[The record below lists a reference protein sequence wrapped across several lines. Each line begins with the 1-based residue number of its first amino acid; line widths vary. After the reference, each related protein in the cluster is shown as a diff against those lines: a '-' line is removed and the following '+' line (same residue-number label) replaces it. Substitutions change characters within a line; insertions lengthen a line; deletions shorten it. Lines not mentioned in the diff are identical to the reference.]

1 MARRKHSKRR
11 RGRGGFGF
19 LYKLLSVLLI
29 CAAILVAMT
38 LFFRVDEIV
47 VTGQK
52 RYTAEE
58 IRAASGV
65 ELGSNLY
72 VLNKYDIVRAIL
84 GELPYIEDIRI
95 NRKLPDTLLIEV
107 HESGRPFALVQ
118 EGSAWLISS
127 SGKIVEQLPEK
138 EAGQY
143 GRISGCELLA
153 PSVGT
158 DIALATED
166 AAQETS
172 LLALLKALD
181 AAGLTENVDGI
192 RMDDLSCMN
201 MDYIGRFTVR
211 MAYGADYDF
220 ELKKLTKTL
229 ESDKIQSNMTG
240 TIDLRLDSERIYLI
254 QNVR

>member
-1 MARRKHSKRR
+1 
-11 RGRGGFGF
+11 
-19 LYKLLSVLLI
+19 
-29 CAAILVAMT
+29 
-38 LFFRVDEIV
+38 
-47 VTGQK
+47 

-84 GELPYIEDIRI
+84 GQLPYIEDIRI

-118 EGSAWLISS
+118 EGSAWLVSS
-127 SGKIVEQLPEK
+127 GGKIVEQLPEK
-138 EAGQY
+138 ETGQY

-158 DIALATED
+158 NIALATEY

-172 LLALLKALD
+172 LLALLEALD

-192 RMDDLSCMN
+192 RMDDLSCIN

-211 MAYGADYDF
+211 MDYGADYDF